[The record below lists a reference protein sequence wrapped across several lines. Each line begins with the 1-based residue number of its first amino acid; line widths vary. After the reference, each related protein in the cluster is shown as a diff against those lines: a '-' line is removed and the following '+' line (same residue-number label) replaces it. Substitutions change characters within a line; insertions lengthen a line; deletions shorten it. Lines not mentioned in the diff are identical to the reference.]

1 MTTGIVVKPD
11 PAAANAVD
19 DAISQASGAFLRGV
33 RQVWLNQRF
42 DVDALTLAALI
53 ATAVRGLGVGTA
65 VVPINPRH
73 PLLVASAAQ
82 TAQAAAHGKFSLG
95 IGLGGNALEQRA
107 FGIPS
112 GKEVTRLREY
122 LTVLRSIRDDGE
134 VDFQGQELAARPP
147 LSPAVAGGRPFPVY
161 VAAMGPRA
169 LRAAGE
175 LADGTVTY
183 LAGPR
188 TIEEFIAPT
197 IAQAAADAGRPPP
210 RIIASVPVAVTST
223 PDAARADAATS
234 LHFYDQFPSY
244 QKIMARDGVANAAD
258 LAVIGDPD
266 AVIGQLLRYRAAGAT
281 DVVLSPFQTQPSALR
296 DLWAVAAEL

>member
-19 DAISQASGAFLRGV
+19 DAISQASGAFHRGV
-33 RQVWLNQRF
+33 HHVWLGQRF
-42 DVDALTLAALI
+42 DVDALTLAAVI
-53 ATAVRGLGVGTA
+53 ANAVPGLGVGTA

-82 TAQAAAHGKFSLG
+82 TAEAAAHGNFSLG

-107 FGIPS
+107 FGITA

-134 VDFQGQELAARPP
+134 VDFQGEELAARPP
-147 LSPAVAGGRPFPVY
+147 LSPAVTGGRPFPVY

-188 TIEEFIAPT
+188 TIEEFIKPT
-197 IAQAAADAGRPPP
+197 IAQPAAEAGRPPP
-210 RIIASVPVAVTST
+210 RIIALVPVAVTNNSDT
-223 PDAARADAATS
+223 ARADAAKA
-234 LHFYDQFPSY
+234 LHFYDQIPSN
-244 QKIMARDGVANAAD
+244 QKIMAREGVAHAAD

>member
-19 DAISQASGAFLRGV
+19 DAISQASGAFHRGV

-42 DVDALTLAALI
+42 DVDALTLAA
-53 ATAVRGLGVGTA
+53 VVVTA
-65 VVPINPRH
+65 VVPITPRH

-82 TAQAAAHGKFSLG
+82 TAQAAAHGNFSLG
-95 IGLGGNALEQRA
+95 IGLGGNELEQRA
-107 FGIPS
+107 FGIPA
-112 GKEVTRLREY
+112 GKEVARLREY
-122 LTVLRSIRDDGE
+122 LIILRSIRDDGE

-147 LSPAVAGGRPFPVY
+147 LSPAVTGGRPFPVY

-197 IAQAAADAGRPPP
+197 LARAAADASRPPP
-210 RIIASVPVAVTST
+210 RIIAMVPVAVTTNS
-223 PDAARADAATS
+223 DAARADAAKA
-234 LHFYDQFPSY
+234 LHFYDQFPSN
-244 QKIMARDGVANAAD
+244 QKTMAREGV
-258 LAVIGDPD
+258 
-266 AVIGQLLRYRAAGAT
+266 T
-281 DVVLSPFQTQPSALR
+281 
-296 DLWAVAAEL
+296 

>member
-1 MTTGIVVKPD
+1 MATGIVVRPD
-11 PAAANAVD
+11 PGAANAVD
-19 DAISQASGAFLRGV
+19 DAIGQASDAFHRGV
-33 RQVWLNQRF
+33 RQVWLGQRF
-42 DVDALTLAALI
+42 DVDALTLAAVI
-53 ATAVRGLGVGTA
+53 ATAVPGLGVGTA

-82 TAQAAAHGKFSLG
+82 TAQAAAHGNFSLG
-95 IGLGGNALEQRA
+95 VGLGGNELEQRA
-107 FGIPS
+107 FGIPA

-147 LSPAVAGGRPFPVY
+147 LSPVVAGGRPFPVY

-169 LRAAGE
+169 LHAAGE
-175 LADGTVTY
+175 LADGTLTY

-197 IAQAAADAGRPPP
+197 ITRAAADAGRAPP
-210 RIIASVPVAVTST
+210 RIIASVPVAVTSN

-244 QKIMARDGVANAAD
+244 QKIIAREGVTSAAD

-266 AVIGQLLRYRAAGAT
+266 AVIGRLLRYRAAGAT
-281 DVVLSPFQTQPSALR
+281 DVVLSPFQTQPSTLR
-296 DLWAVAAEL
+296 GLWAAAAEL